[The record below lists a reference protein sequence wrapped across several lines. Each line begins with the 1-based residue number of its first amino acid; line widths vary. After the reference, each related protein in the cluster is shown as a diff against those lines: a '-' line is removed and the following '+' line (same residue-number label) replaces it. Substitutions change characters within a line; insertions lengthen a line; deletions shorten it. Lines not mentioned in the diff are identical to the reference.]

1 MAHSVGGKTPSPKIN
16 FDILRS
22 SAVLLHMEYKPSELA
37 RHIRVNV
44 KTIHRSYIPAGLPH
58 RRDTNGNI
66 WIVGTAFNEWARTA
80 YHQHKESHPKL
91 KLKEDEAYCFKCRGV
106 IQFDASHISNVRVIS
121 NGRKLLNITCPNCGT
136 AFLRIAKRI
145 PDDQPR

>member
-1 MAHSVGGKTPSPKIN
+1 MAHSFGGKNPVPKIN
-16 FDILRS
+16 YDILRS

-80 YHQHKESHPKL
+80 YHQRKEAHPKL
-91 KLKEDEAYCFKCRGV
+91 KLKDNEAYCFKCRGV
-106 IQFDASHISNVRVIS
+106 IQFDASHISEVRRIS
-121 NGRKLLNITCPNCGT
+121 NGRKLL
-136 AFLRIAKRI
+136 RIACPQCGISFIRFSKGV
-145 PDDQPR
+145 PNDQS